1 MEEYMKVAENL
12 DELESN
18 LTILGMVSLQDPIR
32 AEICDSI
39 RQCKTSGVN
48 VIMCT
53 GDNLETAKA
62 IALNAGIIS

>member
-1 MEEYMKVAENL
+1 MNSSFAKKAYRNILLSFRDMSMEEYMKVAENL

-39 RQCKTSGVN
+39 
-48 VIMCT
+48 
-53 GDNLETAKA
+53 
-62 IALNAGIIS
+62 

>member
-39 RQCKTSGVN
+39 
-48 VIMCT
+48 
-53 GDNLETAKA
+53 
-62 IALNAGIIS
+62 